1 MIKYPSDW
9 TVDESQINTLGVMFK
24 SSRSEYIGRAVLP
37 MRQQKIYRFMRRLVR
52 IAQTYNIAVVV
63 TNQVN
68 TVRNSQT
75 RYHDTPVGG
84 NAMRHAVTYGVC
96 LSTHPGGLIHYARIL
111 HSPYHPEKDT
121 VFYIR
126 DKGVVDD

>member
-1 MIKYPSDW
+1 MLR
-9 TVDESQINTLGVMFK
+9 T
-24 SSRSEYIGRAVLP
+24 
-37 MRQQKIYRFMRRLVR
+37 RQQKIYRFIRRLVK
-52 IAQTYNIAVVV
+52 ISQDYNVAVVV

-75 RYHDTPVGG
+75 RYDDTPVGG

-96 LSTHPGGLIHYARIL
+96 LSTHPGGLIQYARIL
-111 HSPYHPEKDT
+111 HSSYHPEKNT